1 MEKLIQLPL
10 IETQAREHGCS
21 QRKSKPTSKPTSR
34 PKKTLTTMPPLPPE
48 LDYINRWLLPPLP
61 DFPPELELVLD
72 YNGAELVTRPATVKR
87 ERAAQQRKRLPPM
100 PKLPPELLNTLVDLM
115 DMFTAREGSREG
127 SRAGTAG

>member
-10 IETQAREHGCS
+10 IEMQAREHGCS
-21 QRKSKPTSKPTSR
+21 QRKSKP
-34 PKKTLTTMPPLPPE
+34 KKNLTTMPPLPPE
-48 LDYINRWLLPPLP
+48 LNYINRWLLPPLP

-115 DMFTAREGSREG
+115 DMFTAKEAAREGSG
-127 SRAGTAG
+127 AGTAG